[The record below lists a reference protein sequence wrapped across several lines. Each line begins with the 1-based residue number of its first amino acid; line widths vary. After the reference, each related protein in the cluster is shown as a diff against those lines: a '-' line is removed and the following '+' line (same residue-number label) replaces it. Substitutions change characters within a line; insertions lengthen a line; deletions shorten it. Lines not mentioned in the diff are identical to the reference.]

1 MLIRGGPSDNSLLGS
16 DGDDLLIDPTGNDWI
31 DGARGNDSI
40 SAGEGND
47 RVFGGAGNDH
57 VFGEA
62 GNDYLYGDNGRDR
75 PPVAGQDNDKL
86 YGGPGDDVLF
96 ASDGRDQLTGDGQD
110 TFVFRHHNPVPA
122 VDPASWP
129 NPGYTVILDFDPN
142 EDTFAFDAA
151 GHYSDG
157 TGANFLSHA
166 SSRSGH
172 GVDAFYSGAASEA
185 NGEDVVVVTDK
196 SFFSG
201 DGAANAIAGETTGD
215 IIVYHDDLTKSAV
228 LAYVTSE
235 NHADEFARLASV
247 HSLADLAALG
257 LSGWDFTFV

>member
-16 DGDDLLIDPTGNDWI
+16 GGDDLLIDPTGNDWI

-40 SAGEGND
+40 SSGDGND
-47 RVFGGAGNDH
+47 RVFGGEGNDH
-57 VFGEA
+57 IFGEA
-62 GNDYLYGDNGRDR
+62 GNDYLYGDNGRER

-96 ASDGRDQLTGDGQD
+96 ASDGRDQLTGGDGQD
-110 TFVFRHHNPVPA
+110 TFVFQSHNPVR
-122 VDPASWP
+122 DPAGWP
-129 NPGYTVILDFDPN
+129 DPGYTVISDFDPTQ
-142 EDTFAFDAA
+142 DTFAFDAA
-151 GHYSDG
+151 GYYSDG
-157 TGANFLSHA
+157 SSANFVNHA
-166 SSRSGH
+166 SSRPGH
-172 GVDAFYSGAASEA
+172 PVDTFHSGAASDA

-196 SFFSG
+196 SFYSG

-235 NHADEFARLASV
+235 NHADEFARLGSV
-247 HSLADLAALG
+247 HSLADLAGLG
-257 LSGWDFTFV
+257 LSAWDFTFV